1 MNTENE
7 TTRPARVLRPDVDVF
22 EGDNGLLLR
31 ADLPGV
37 DADGLDV
44 RLEQGLLTLSGTRT
58 LPRTGEVIEYRRR
71 FHVPRSI
78 DGAKVSAHLDRG
90 VLSVTLPKSDAARP
104 RQIPVS
110 VG

>member
-1 MNTENE
+1 MKTELSN
-7 TTRPARVLRPDVDVF
+7 TRPARLLRPDVDVY

-37 DADGLDV
+37 TADGLDV
-44 RLEQGLLTLSGTRT
+44 RIEQGLLTMSGTRT
-58 LPRTGEVIEYRRR
+58 LPRTGERIEYRRR
-71 FHVPRSI
+71 FHVPRHI
-78 DGAKVSAHLDRG
+78 DGSKVSAHLDRG

-104 RQIPVS
+104 RKIPVT